1 MAVETAATMLTQW
14 ESKKIDDGVGGCGY
28 VAGCACEY
36 RLFVEFYTIVVL
48 DLACVVL
55 VLDRVKRK
63 TKLQL
68 ATRTEEGTVWSSA
81 DNEIIRH
88 IIDDRIPR
96 NTFTFMNTCRVTIHS
111 AQLDPVEPLHPPWQT
126 A

>member
-1 MAVETAATMLTQW
+1 MKHRKSASFDA
-14 ESKKIDDGVGGCGY
+14 IDDGVGGCGY

-55 VLDRVKRK
+55 VLDKVKRK
-63 TKLQL
+63 TKLYSNLQPGPKK
-68 ATRTEEGTVWSSA
+68 APWGSSA

-88 IIDDRIPR
+88 THRRSNPSR
-96 NTFTFMNTCRVTIHS
+96 HFYLYEYLSCHY
-111 AQLDPVEPLHPPWQT
+111 P
-126 A
+126 